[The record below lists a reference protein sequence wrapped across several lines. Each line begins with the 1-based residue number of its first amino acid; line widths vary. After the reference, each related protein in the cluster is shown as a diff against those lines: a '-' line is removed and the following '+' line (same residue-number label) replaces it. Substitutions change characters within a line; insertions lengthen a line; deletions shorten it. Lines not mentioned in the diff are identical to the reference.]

1 VKQFW
6 MATAG
11 VCILVAAVFMWQRD
25 FNSAFVVAVIGA
37 VAWFLNYRIQMKSI
51 TAAAEAERDQ
61 AIKEQNDEDT
71 QRS

>member
-1 VKQFW
+1 

-11 VCILVAAVFMWQRD
+11 VCILVAAAFMWRRD
-25 FNSAFVVAVIGA
+25 FNTAFVVAVIGA
-37 VAWFLNYRIQMKSI
+37 VAWFLNYRIQMKGI
-51 TAAAEAERDQ
+51 AAAAEAKRDE